1 MRLLSSRPNDLG
13 GLTRQNCYREQAV
26 TSIDFDGSDIRS
38 DRRRSQFRKCEF
50 LSITTFKDH
59 TRNILSQFQLTR
71 QVSCVHKEQLHV
83 TMQNRPYLYPFGQ
96 LPFRAAWLYS
106 FSGWSLEIQMY
117 FYSKLSSL
125 IAPKHIC
132 LLRDCLFPITLI
144 FECLIMSREF
154 PRLGSFFDIGFPMK
168 HQCYLAISFMFST
181 VR

>member
-1 MRLLSSRPNDLG
+1 MRLLSSRPNNLG

-83 TMQNRPYLYPFGQ
+83 TMQNRPYLYPF
-96 LPFRAAWLYS
+96 RAAAVSSRLALLLFRMVVRDSNVFS
-106 FSGWSLEIQMY
+106 FQIII
-117 FYSKLSSL
+117 L
-125 IAPKHIC
+125 IVPKHIC